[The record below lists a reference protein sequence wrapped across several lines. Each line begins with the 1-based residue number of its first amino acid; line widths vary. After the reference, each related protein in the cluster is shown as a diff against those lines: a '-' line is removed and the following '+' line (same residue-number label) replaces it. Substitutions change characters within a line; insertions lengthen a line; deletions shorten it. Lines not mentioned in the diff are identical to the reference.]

1 MEPNTIQIVV
11 TVLLIAA
18 AGAVALVCDYLRNKS
33 QRWPEMVVA
42 LDHRSDLTAVS
53 PLVSR
58 VTGSQ
63 KETPA
68 SAEPASMP
76 TLGRVR
82 HRPVPPP
89 DARLPRLENMD
100 HRQAFA
106 EWLDQ
111 RAAKLPAKRTD
122 EEALAHTS
130 AHEVSQ
136 SAFIPALAEVKEA
149 EVKEIGSPITAEIQ
163 EVLRRAIAKRYEVD
177 ATEPEPGAQ
186 AVDAPVPNT
195 VADTNESEPAAAT
208 TPAVPDLVAP
218 PAVNVFLSTRKI
230 DGFGAST
237 SAELS
242 LSAQETFVDEE
253 AMKALAKSLVS
264 AKPRFEVIE
273 GAASSLNYV
282 EVNLPPGMHERV
294 ILNRAIASGKPFRG
308 LVVSIGVND
317 LDGSSSQ
324 NIGLLKS
331 IGSFIRGL
339 LAGREFA
346 CCSGDGEFLIVCPAL
361 EGADAQRRVNQIA
374 EQLWDYQLRGI
385 STWSIVFSWGGA
397 DVHHQSLSDAVAM
410 ANEQMND
417 TRRGRR
423 LVSIDSGALS
433 RRAAI

>member
-1 MEPNTIQIVV
+1 MGPNSIQLVV

-33 QRWPEMVVA
+33 QQWPEMAVA
-42 LDHRSDLTAVS
+42 LNHGSELTAAS
-53 PLVSR
+53 SLVSR

-68 SAEPASMP
+68 PVEPAPMP
-76 TLGRVR
+76 AYGRVR
-82 HRPVPPP
+82 QRPVPPP
-89 DARLPRLENMD
+89 DARLPRLEDMD
-100 HRQAFA
+100 PRQAFA

-122 EEALAHTS
+122 EEAWAHTS
-130 AHEVSQ
+130 ADEVSQ
-136 SAFIPALAEVKEA
+136 SAFAPALAEI
-149 EVKEIGSPITAEIQ
+149 KEISSPVTAEIQ

-177 ATEPEPGAQ
+177 ATEPEKDAQ
-186 AVDAPVPNT
+186 AADAPVPDT
-195 VADTNESEPAAAT
+195 PVADTNESEPAAALSH
-208 TPAVPDLVAP
+208 AAPDPVAS

-230 DGFGAST
+230 DGFGASI
-237 SAELS
+237 SAETAF
-242 LSAQETFVDEE
+242 SAEETFVDED
-253 AMKALAKSLVS
+253 AMNALAKSLVS

-273 GAASSLNYV
+273 GAASSLSSV

-294 ILNRAIASGKPFRG
+294 ILNRAIASGKPFLG

-361 EGADAQRRVNQIA
+361 EGADANRRVNQIA

-397 DVHHQSLSDAVAM
+397 DVHHQPLSEAVGM
-410 ANEQMND
+410 ANEHMND

-423 LVSIDSGALS
+423 LVSIDSHGPA
-433 RRAAI
+433 RKAAI